1 MSQKSVV
8 VLHCHTFFI
17 YVSSSNFER
26 SYGTLLIYD
35 FETVTSVKYICWILD
50 RIRTHSVCIIIFPV
64 LFEREKMKNHQVFL
78 AFEWNESIWDNLL
91 CSPETHWIR
100 PYTLM
105 MPWYEHFSIHLITL
119 GCPCF
124 CSAQLYVVI
133 EWLVKKLC
141 LAFKLLSSSLE
152 KNRKQCIEQGI
163 AYQGSR
169 NQTCMLL
176 ISERSFRVPQQLE
189 SRVRIL

>member
-17 YVSSSNFER
+17 YVSSSNDDNGEAIWYSANIWLWNCDICKIYLLDSGPHKDPQCVEFISFRER
-26 SYGTLLIYD
+26 
-35 FETVTSVKYICWILD
+35 
-50 RIRTHSVCIIIFPV
+50 
-64 LFEREKMKNHQVFL
+64 KMKNHQVFL

-176 ISERSFRVPQQLE
+176 ISERSFRVPQQLQ